1 MMSDRLENKKV
12 TLEEVLRLKRAER
25 PDPVFWA
32 EFEQQ
37 LRAKQLAAIVERRPW
52 WHLDLLR
59 VSSGISRLRV
69 PLGATAVL
77 ALTIVTVHEFRW
89 SNSVSEV
96 LAPGHEDVSSDEIAQ
111 ADLPGVPTR
120 ASNST
125 STFDGAAIVASSHPS
140 QLADSESME
149 PSPSTRVA
157 SGSGS
162 NSMLLWLD
170 EMSADLGDRW
180 AHASSDLDVQFT
192 ALRSSPLALDD
203 SIPATARGF
212 GSLRQDRRSDDLVE
226 PLTQVTAPSEPR
238 RARLAALV
246 APASMKSTS
255 RASSP
260 DRVRERMISRLSED
274 ELYNSAS
281 RLGVAKGGLRL
292 SF

>member
-1 MMSDRLENKKV
+1 MMSDRLENNKV

-25 PDPVFWA
+25 PDPVFWT

-37 LRAKQLAAIVERRPW
+37 LRTKQLAAIVDRRPW
-52 WHLDLLR
+52 WHFDVLR

-77 ALTIVTVHEFRW
+77 ALTIVTVHEFRS

-96 LAPGHEDVSSDEIAQ
+96 LVPGHEDVASDEIAQ
-111 ADLPGVPTR
+111 SDSAGIAART
-120 ASNST
+120 SNSP
-125 STFDGAAIVASSHPS
+125 SAFDGAVIVASNLPS
-140 QLADSESME
+140 NLADSESTE
-149 PSPSTRVA
+149 PSLSAT
-157 SGSGS
+157 SSGGSGS

-170 EMSADLGDRW
+170 EMSTDLGDRW
-180 AHASSDLDVQFT
+180 AHAASDLDVQFT
-192 ALRSSPLALDD
+192 GLRSSQLALDD
-203 SIPATARGF
+203 SMPTSARGL
-212 GSLRQDRRSDDLVE
+212 GSLRQDIRSDDLVE

-246 APASMKSTS
+246 APASLKSTS

>member
-1 MMSDRLENKKV
+1 MSDRLDNRKI

-77 ALTIVTVHEFRW
+77 ALTIVSVHQFRS
-89 SNSVSEV
+89 SNSVSV
-96 LAPGHEDVSSDEIAQ
+96 LAVPGQEGVSSDEFVQ
-111 ADLPGVPTR
+111 ADPVDLPLG
-120 ASNST
+120 ASRST
-125 STFDGAAIVASSHPS
+125 SAYDGTAIVASNLPPK
-140 QLADSESME
+140 LTDTESTVS
-149 PSPSTRVA
+149 SPAAA

-170 EMSADLGDRW
+170 EMSGDLGDRW
-180 AHASSDLDVQFT
+180 AHHTSDLDVQFT
-192 ALRSSPLALDD
+192 GLRSSRLGLAE
-203 SIPATARGF
+203 SMPPPAHGF
-212 GSLRQDRRSDDLVE
+212 GSLRQDIRSDDLVE

-246 APASMKSTS
+246 APASLKSTS

-274 ELYNSAS
+274 ELYNSVS